1 MDVMGRAGLEAVLLL
16 SAKGLTGAP
25 HPGNGE
31 VRRHGSQ
38 GGRVTLKGRKLKV
51 RKPRLRRRGGSG
63 RGGGGAG
70 VCGHAGRPRAGGA
83 AGFADARG
91 LDAELRGRSSR
102 AGRDGGGSKSAVS
115 RESIEAAEAELR
127 RLCERRFDDID
138 LLILY
143 LDGLRFGAHHVIVA
157 VGVDTRGQKHV
168 LGLRSGATENATVVT
183 ALLEE
188 LVERGVRPGRRRLFV
203 IDLFSVNGWLLCGE
217 KKTI

>member
-1 MDVMGRAGLEAVLLL
+1 M
-16 SAKGLTGAP
+16 
-25 HPGNGE
+25 
-31 VRRHGSQ
+31 
-38 GGRVTLKGRKLKV
+38 
-51 RKPRLRRRGGSG
+51 
-63 RGGGGAG
+63 
-70 VCGHAGRPRAGGA
+70 
-83 AGFADARG
+83 
-91 LDAELRGRSSR
+91 R
-102 AGRDGGGSKSAVS
+102 AGRGWGSLDLLMRGVSTRNYAAVLPELAETVGVSKSAVS

-188 LVERGVRPGRRRLFV
+188 LVERGVRPVGFSSSTARGRFVRRLT
-203 IDLFSVNGWLLCGE
+203 GCTGT
-217 KKTI
+217 TIRCSGAATTR